1 MVGGAG
7 PAILVSLLFRI
18 QLHCAWAILLRAEMI
33 GSSSPF
39 EEIYDLGPLLLGL
52 VMGGA
57 VLERA
62 LTNFAPLLASRTI
75 LLA

>member
-1 MVGGAG
+1 
-7 PAILVSLLFRI
+7 
-18 QLHCAWAILLRAEMI
+18 MI